1 MTTKLSYQDALLFYN
16 ILDSVRRQLGAAV
29 VIAADL
35 DTLSPGESYLTEFFP
50 ILKTLLEIDY
60 VLCPETVVLVKT
72 QN

>member
-35 DTLSPGESYLTEFFP
+35 DTLSPGESYLTELCP
-50 ILKTLLEIDY
+50 ILKTFLAIDY